1 MAIKPVVCGQS
12 PIYIPEC
19 DPDLEARV
27 EALEECCDEA
37 QGALEEHDSR
47 ISTAEQDIDNIEE
60 IVNEHTQSIQD
71 LDSGKQD
78 KLIAGNNIEISGST
92 ISADVQDY
100 TAGDG
105 IDITD
110 GVISADAYT
119 GTGKISVSNTKEISV
134 DLTDYY
140 TKDHL
145 YTKDEIDALMA
156 DGFSFVPVSTLPATG
171 ETSKIYL
178 LETADPNNRDMYIWY
193 ENAWEKVGSTGVDLD
208 GYVKTTGA
216 RETYDEHRITVW
228 LPDSSVRRL
237 TILGIGWEAA
247 NGITSGDGYDSGSPG
262 ADTGGSVTP

>member
-1 MAIKPVVCGQS
+1 
-12 PIYIPEC
+12 
-19 DPDLEARV
+19 
-27 EALEECCDEA
+27 
-37 QGALEEHDSR
+37 
-47 ISTAEQDIDNIEE
+47 
-60 IVNEHTQSIQD
+60 
-71 LDSGKQD
+71 
-78 KLIAGNNIEISGST
+78 
-92 ISADVQDY
+92 
-100 TAGDG
+100 
-105 IDITD
+105 
-110 GVISADAYT
+110 
-119 GTGKISVSNTKEISV
+119 
-134 DLTDYY
+134 
-140 TKDHL
+140 
-145 YTKDEIDALMA
+145 MA

-247 NGITSGDGYDSGSPG
+247 NGITSGDGYGSGSPG

>member
-19 DPDLEARV
+19 GPDLEARV

-37 QGALEEHDSR
+37 QDALEEHDSR
-47 ISTAEQDIDNIEE
+47 ISTAEQDIDNLEE

-78 KLIAGNNIEISGST
+78 KLIAGN
-92 ISADVQDY
+92 
-100 TAGDG
+100 G

-119 GTGKISVSNTKEISV
+119 GIGKISVSNAKEISV

-193 ENAWEKVGSTGVDLD
+193 NNAWEKVGSTGVDLD
-208 GYVKTTGA
+208 GYVKTTGV